1 MGISGWQARKKSYNR
16 TTCLKSDK
24 TCPNQVISQLR
35 AKMVPTSA
43 LHREKVLLGQ
53 LLPAAWKQRRNALGR
68 SLRRTSMSG
77 RGDRPGCQLSIQS
90 SVQIHELYL

>member
-43 LHREKVLLGQ
+43 LHREKVLLDQ
-53 LLPAAWKQRRNALGR
+53 LLTAAWKQ
-68 SLRRTSMSG
+68 
-77 RGDRPGCQLSIQS
+77 C
-90 SVQIHELYL
+90 